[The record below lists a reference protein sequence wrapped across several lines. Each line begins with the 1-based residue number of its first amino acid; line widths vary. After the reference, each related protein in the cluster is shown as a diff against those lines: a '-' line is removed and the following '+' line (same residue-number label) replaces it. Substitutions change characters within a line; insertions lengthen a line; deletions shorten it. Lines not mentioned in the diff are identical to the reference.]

1 MELPGILKV
10 RLRLNEIR
18 SMRFGRIDNGGSLMR
33 IALALILLGSLLAVA
48 PTASASCSQSVSV
61 GPDVDEMQASLNDDE
76 AEYVDCTTNVA
87 KGAVERYTTGAVQ
100 FAQDTAGLFA
110 PLDIVRS
117 MSCNVSMNGQRMC
130 LG

>member
-1 MELPGILKV
+1 
-10 RLRLNEIR
+10 
-18 SMRFGRIDNGGSLMR
+18 MRALLMFT
-33 IALALILLGSLLAVA
+33 LIGSLLAVA
-48 PTASASCSQSVSV
+48 PTASASCSQSGSV
-61 GPDVDEMQASLNDDE
+61 GPDVDEMRASLNDDE

-87 KGAVERYTTGAVQ
+87 RGEVNRYATGAVQ
-100 FAQDTAGLFA
+100 FAQDTAGMFA